1 MTELIPL
8 RAGALTAALCPA
20 AGGSVA
26 GFRADWEGGVEL
38 FRPADPQAL
47 AAADPRGLSG
57 YPMIPFCNRI
67 RDGRFTFEGQDYQL
81 ARNFNSPHTIHGNAW
96 QRPWRVEGATASA
109 ATLVFEHDP
118 ARDGADA
125 WPFAYEARLDARL
138 SPEVLEVTISVANR
152 DKRAMPVGFGLHPY
166 MPRTADMEI
175 WAQTREVWRED
186 AELLPT
192 ERVPTPP
199 EWDFARPR
207 ALGPLSGGIVLDNCF
222 GGWNGAATLAW
233 PSLGAALDISAD
245 PVYGHLVI
253 YAPEG
258 RPFVAVEPQTQC
270 NDALNQ
276 ITKGVAGTGLH
287 TLKTGERI
295 AGTMRFRPRRLTR

>member
-1 MTELIPL
+1 MTELITL

-20 AGGSVA
+20 AGGSLA

-38 FRPADPQAL
+38 FRPADPSAL

-67 RDGRFTFEGQDYQL
+67 RDGRFGFEGADYQL
-81 ARNFNSPHTIHGNAW
+81 ARNFTSPHAIHGNAW
-96 QRPWRVEGATASA
+96 QRSWRIEGADATAA
-109 ATLVFEHDP
+109 ALTLEHDP
-118 ARDGADA
+118 ARDGAAA
-125 WPFAYEARLDARL
+125 WPFAYAARLEARLTPDA
-138 SPEVLEVTISVANR
+138 LEITLAVENR
-152 DKRAMPVGFGLHPY
+152 DGRAMPVGFGLHPY
-166 MPRTADMEI
+166 MPRTADMEL

-186 AELLPT
+186 AELLPI

-207 ALGPLSGGIVLDNCF
+207 PLGPFESGIVLDNCF

-233 PSLGAALDISAD
+233 PSLGAALDIAAD
-245 PVYGHLVI
+245 PVFGHLVI
-253 YAPEG
+253 YAPVG

-270 NDALNQ
+270 NDSLNQ
-276 ITKGVAGTGLH
+276 TARGVTGTGLR
-287 TLKTGERI
+287 TLKPGERV
-295 AGTMRFRPRRLTR
+295 AGTMRFRPRRLPR